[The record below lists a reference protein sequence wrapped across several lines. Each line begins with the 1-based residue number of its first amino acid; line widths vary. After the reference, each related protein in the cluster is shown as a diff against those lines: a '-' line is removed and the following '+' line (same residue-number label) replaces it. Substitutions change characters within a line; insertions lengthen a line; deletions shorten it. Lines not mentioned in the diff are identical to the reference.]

1 MSRFSYLALLPLA
14 AGLGPLLAQPSAAPR
29 LTPDLVRGLE
39 IRNITGTFSSGR
51 IADVA
56 IDPHNRSVW
65 YVATASGGL
74 WKTVNH
80 GLTFGPI
87 FDEGGAYSLGCVTVD
102 PKDSAVVWLGTG
114 ENQAQRA
121 IGWGDGIYK
130 STDAG
135 QTWKRMGLP
144 HSEHLAKILID
155 PRDSNT
161 VLVASQGPLFG
172 PGGDRG
178 LYKTTDGGQTWK
190 PILQIGENTG
200 VTDVAADPRN
210 FDVLYAAAYQRR
222 RHTSIIVAGG
232 PESAI
237 YKSTDG
243 GKTWNKLT
251 EGVPTVD
258 KGRIALAISPQKP
271 DVVYATIT
279 TNRQNRQSGFYR
291 SEDAGAHWT
300 KMSEYIVQD
309 PEYYGEIYA
318 DPFQFDRVYT
328 MDMAIHVTNDGGKT
342 LPTAGWQIHSDN
354 HSITFDPGDA
364 NHILVGNDGGLFETF
379 DKGRTWRHFNNIPV
393 TQFYRVSVDNGLP
406 FYNIYGGTQ
415 DNGSQGAPSRTT
427 NRVGIRTSDW
437 MSTGGGDGFQSRADW
452 ADPDTVYTC
461 SQQIN
466 CVRLDLKTGES
477 ASIRPRVDDPKL
489 RSRWD
494 IAFIVSPHVHTRLY
508 IAGNRLMRSDDRGET
523 WKLISG
529 DLTRNIDRD
538 TIPVMGRLWG
548 EDAVWK
554 NAFTDQ
560 FGTATSLAESPL
572 KEGLLFVGTDDG
584 LIQISENG
592 GDTWRK
598 IESFPGVPDM
608 TYVTH
613 VIPSPVDANTVFA
626 TMNDFHRA
634 NFKPYV
640 LKSVDLGRTW
650 TSISGDLR
658 EDDPVWALAQDA
670 VNPNLLFVGT
680 EFGLSFTVDGGRHW
694 TPLKAGLPTIPIR
707 DLEIQRRESDLA
719 AASFGRGF
727 FVLDDFAPLRQIT
740 PETLAA
746 EGTLFAVGL
755 KARVYSE
762 IGYYRAQGDNM
773 ASPNPPMGALL
784 TYYLRD
790 GLAGAVA
797 GPEGPKMVLSVTDA
811 NGKLVRQL
819 DASNAA
825 GIHRTPWD
833 LRETPPPAAPGGR
846 GGRGGRGAAD
856 QPTLSAEG
864 AGEAEAGAARGGGG
878 FGGRGSRTGPLVKPG
893 AYKVTLGRLANGTVT
908 PVGPSQTVE
917 VTPLE
922 PSNR

>member
-1 MSRFSYLALLPLA
+1 MKHPLFPALLA
-14 AGLGPLLAQPSAAPR
+14 CGLFLGILLAQPAAPQ
-29 LTPDLVRGLE
+29 LTAEMVRGLE
-39 IRNITGTFSSGR
+39 IRNLTGTFSSGR

-65 YVATASGGL
+65 YVAAASGGL
-74 WKTVNH
+74 WKTTNH
-80 GLTFGPI
+80 GLTFAPI
-87 FDEGGAYSLGCVTVD
+87 FDEGGSYSLGCVTVD
-102 PKDSAVVWLGTG
+102 PKNSGVVWLGTG

-135 QTWKRMGLP
+135 KTWKRMGLA

-155 PRDSNT
+155 PRDSST

-178 LYKTTDGGQTWK
+178 LYKTSDGGLTWK

-222 RHTSIIVAGG
+222 RHTSVIVAGG

-237 YKSTDG
+237 YKSNDG

-251 EGVPTVD
+251 AGIPTVD
-258 KGRIALAISPQKP
+258 KGRIALAVSPQRP

-291 SEDAGAHWT
+291 SEDGGAHWL
-300 KMSEYIVQD
+300 KMSDYIVQD

-328 MDMAIHVTNDGGKT
+328 MDMAIHVTSDGGRT
-342 LPTAGWQIHSDN
+342 LPVAGWQIHSDN
-354 HSITFDPGDA
+354 HSLTFDPGDP
-364 NHILVGNDGGLFETF
+364 NHLLVGNDGGLYETY
-379 DKGRTWRHFNNIPV
+379 DHGLSWRHFNNIPV

-406 FYNIYGGTQ
+406 FYNLYGGTQ
-415 DNGSQGAPSRTT
+415 DNGSQGVPSRTI
-427 NRVGIRTSDW
+427 NRAGIRTSDW

-477 ASIRPRVDDPKL
+477 TPIRPRVDDPKL

-508 IAGNRLMRSDDRGET
+508 IAGNRLMRSDDRGAT
-523 WKLISG
+523 WRLISG
-529 DLTRNIDRD
+529 DLTRNLDRD

-548 EDAVWK
+548 ADAVWK

-560 FGTATSLAESPL
+560 FGTATALAESPL
-572 KEGLLFVGTDDG
+572 REGLLFVGTDDG
-584 LIQISENG
+584 LIQISEDG
-592 GDTWRK
+592 GATWRK
-598 IESFPGVPDM
+598 CESFPGVPDM

-626 TMNDFHRA
+626 TLNDFHRG

-650 TSISGDLR
+650 TSIGGDLR
-658 EDDPVWALAQDA
+658 ADDPVWSLAQDQ
-670 VNPNLLFVGT
+670 VDPNLLFVGT

-694 TPLKAGLPTIPIR
+694 TPLQSGLPTIAIR

-727 FVLDDFAPLRQIT
+727 FVLDDFAALRQIT
-740 PETLAA
+740 PETLAG
-746 EGTLFAVGL
+746 EGTLFAVGR
-755 KARVYSE
+755 KARVYNE
-762 IGYYRAQGDNM
+762 IGYYRAQGDNL

-790 GLAGAVA
+790 GLAGASE
-797 GPEGPKMVLSVTDA
+797 GPNGPKMVLTVRDA
-811 NGKLVRQL
+811 DGRMVRQL
-819 DASNAA
+819 DASNLP
-825 GIHRTPWD
+825 GLHRTPWD
-833 LRETPPPAAPGGR
+833 LRETGPAPQGGRAGFGGRGRGGQNAPGEGPGETGAA
-846 GGRGGRGAAD
+846 GGRGGRGA
-856 QPTLSAEG
+856 
-864 AGEAEAGAARGGGG
+864 RN
-878 FGGRGSRTGPLVKPG
+878 GPLVKPG
-893 AYKVTLGRLANGTVT
+893 TYKVTLGKLVDGIVT
-908 PVGPSQTVE
+908 PVGQPQTVE
-917 VTPLE
+917 VVPLE